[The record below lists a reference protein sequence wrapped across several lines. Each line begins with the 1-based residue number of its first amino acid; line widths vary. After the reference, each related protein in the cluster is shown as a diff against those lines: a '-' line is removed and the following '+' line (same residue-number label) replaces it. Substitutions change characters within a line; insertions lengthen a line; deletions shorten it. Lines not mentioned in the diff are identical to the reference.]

1 LSEPHGFFE
10 DTISLVKLGA
20 DRGMVMVVGVDF
32 DEVIKIRKERRKRSR
47 EEAMKVLF
55 SSFSSSTFFFLVMIS
70 EGICKDK
77 KVESFCSMLRV
88 IVCL

>member
-1 LSEPHGFFE
+1 MSEPHGSFE

-55 SSFSSSTFFFLVMIS
+55 SFSSSTSSSWL
-70 EGICKDK
+70 
-77 KVESFCSMLRV
+77 
-88 IVCL
+88 

>member
-10 DTISLVKLGA
+10 DTISLLKLGA
-20 DRGMVMVVGVDF
+20 DSGMVMVVDF

-55 SSFSSSTFFFLVMIS
+55 SSFSSSTSSWL
-70 EGICKDK
+70 
-77 KVESFCSMLRV
+77 
-88 IVCL
+88 

>member
-10 DTISLVKLGA
+10 DTISLLKLGA
-20 DRGMVMVVGVDF
+20 DRGMVMGVDF

-55 SSFSSSTFFFLVMIS
+55 SSFSSSTSSWL
-70 EGICKDK
+70 
-77 KVESFCSMLRV
+77 
-88 IVCL
+88 

>member
-1 LSEPHGFFE
+1 
-10 DTISLVKLGA
+10 VKLGA

-55 SSFSSSTFFFLVMIS
+55 SSFSSSTSSSWL
-70 EGICKDK
+70 
-77 KVESFCSMLRV
+77 
-88 IVCL
+88 